1 MEWIKV
7 GLVATN
13 PWEIIAPTMDWDP
26 DQKMDFPDLFAKMTT
41 DISIKGA
48 SIQDFR
54 TGNNFHLALS
64 IHLTI
69 ILVLIILIL
78 EA

>member
-1 MEWIKV
+1 M
-7 GLVATN
+7 ATN
-13 PWEIIAPTMDWDP
+13 LEEIIAPTKDWDP

-41 DISIKGA
+41 DISIKRA

-54 TGNNFHLALS
+54 TGNIFHLVLS
-64 IHLTI
+64 THLTI

>member
-1 MEWIKV
+1 MM
-7 GLVATN
+7 ATN
-13 PWEIIAPTMDWDP
+13 PWEIIAPTKDWDP

-41 DISIKGA
+41 DIIIKRA

-54 TGNNFHLALS
+54 TGNIFHLVLT
-64 IHLTI
+64 HLTI